1 VSCGCGGKTGTRID
15 GRTEKAD
22 DLQPMFEVLGHQG
35 FREIGEQTF
44 RAVDTMATAIRHL
57 DKADRAAALG
67 FGEDVVRQHRDAAVR
82 WNRQAQQQ
90 FRTVI
95 ERIDDRTN
103 QDDWAEL
110 VERFRT
116 EFMNRNGP
124 QQIQDLAA
132 EAKQVLLDTDRLNGS
147 DAAECAA
154 TIDRGTDVLI
164 ERGFPGIVGE
174 LRSAAES
181 GLQATQHPEMG
192 RQPASPISTARAVC
206 IATAWGV
213 ALVAFGICLL
223 VYLCWCCAWPF
234 IALALGIATTA
245 CAFID

>member
-1 VSCGCGGKTGTRID
+1 
-15 GRTEKAD
+15 
-22 DLQPMFEVLGHQG
+22 MFEVLGHG
-35 FREIGEQTF
+35 GLREIGEQTF

-67 FGEDVVRQHRDAAVR
+67 FGEDVARQHRDTAVR

-110 VERFRT
+110 VERVRT
-116 EFMNRNGP
+116 EFPNRNGP

-132 EAKQVLLDTDRLNGS
+132 EAKQALLDTDQLNGP

-154 TIDRGTDVLI
+154 IIDRGTNVLI
-164 ERGFPGIVGE
+164 ERGLPGIVGE

-181 GLQATQHPEMG
+181 GLRATQHPEMG
-192 RQPASPISTARAVC
+192 RQPASPISAARGAC
-206 IATAWGV
+206 IAAAWVLAAV
-213 ALVAFGICLL
+213 ALAICS
-223 VYLCWCCAWPF
+223 VITFCWCCAWPW
-234 IALALGIATTA
+234 IAVGLAVALTV